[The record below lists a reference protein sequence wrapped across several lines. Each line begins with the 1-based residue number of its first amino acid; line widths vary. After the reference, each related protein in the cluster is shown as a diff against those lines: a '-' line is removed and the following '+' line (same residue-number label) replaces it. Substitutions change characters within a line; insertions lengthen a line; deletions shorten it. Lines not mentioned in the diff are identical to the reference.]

1 MATKKIKKPF
11 RKNRS
16 KKNRSKKQKGG
27 SFTDIQLELINGIR
41 FGDIERVR
49 NALEN
54 GVDINFN
61 TMEYGSTPLMFSHQR
76 GRNDI
81 TELLLEQE
89 GINIEMSDNNG
100 NTMLMKCIKKYIN
113 TLNYFDLNMINI
125 IIAKNADVNAVNENN
140 ETPFM
145 IAANAAAE
153 NQFSIFENIDDNP
166 AAQLLEVVL
175 IPNANIKFLTDD
187 NFADAI
193 EKWSTNSGFGT
204 WVQYIPHK
212 DPNQRNIL
220 RITDIGNWD
229 VSNITDMAD
238 LFYDYPDFNQD
249 IGNWDVSKVTDM
261 ANMFSGAINF
271 NQDIGNWDV
280 SKVTDMT
287 EMFHD
292 ARSFNQDIS
301 NWNVSQVTDMTGMF
315 NSAHNFNQD
324 IGKWD
329 VSQVTDMTGMFHG
342 ASSFNQDIGNWNV
355 SQVTDMKGMFH
366 RARSFNQDIG
376 NWNVSNVTNM
386 TEMFQG
392 AASFNQDISRWQ
404 LNDDLDID
412 DYMFI
417 DSGLMNDIG
426 ILEEHHLFPAFDRL
440 THSFFEETALNEEE
454 FNEEGEGIAYE
465 IHNAFNKIN
474 INRYIEIINKYLI
487 DLNEENPFFKDRKLL
502 PISTRENRQHIA
514 REILRV
520 SRIAFN
526 KYIKDFDESEKAN
539 KQNVFYLVV
548 LKFAESEDLIH
559 NKDTMTMVLI
569 TFAYMWSSQWNDTDR
584 SEYIYTWIT
593 DSAEAY
599 DSNTDPAANLSCAKG
614 IFERVVQSLT
624 TVLSKEDINETQQTI
639 LNIINNVLPDM
650 GEIFQLWGNNIDN
663 DENIKKLITKAKTG
677 NDEITEDDKD
687 ILRKSFTEF
696 AKNIYKEHGKTEDDL
711 MNDDKFKVY
720 INDADDD
727 ADGIDVYISYIE
739 GGWRYRLQKR
749 NKSKRK
755 SKTVKKNKKKKIT
768 KKLQRTLQ
776 NKNVKNKTRKRTIK
790 DKSPKRTTYFSFN

>member
-261 ANMFSGAINF
+261 TG
-271 NQDIGNWDV
+271 
-280 SKVTDMT
+280 
-287 EMFHD
+287 MFHD